1 MVLFL
6 TFSSLP
12 RTALKLS
19 VKGGVHTPADALP
32 GLSKAEKL
40 SLVLPVILLIRCWRV
55 TSFIFVNNCL
65 THLANVL
72 VMWGLCGKE
81 EEIVTALGEQLNL
94 GRPPWDCRV
103 GRAWRELQT
112 TAPKAVE
119 RSKEGP
125 PPLRGY
131 VKTNSHRAVDW
142 NRPVASQR
150 SPALSRTNTARV

>member
-12 RTALKLS
+12 RTALKLI
-19 VKGGVHTPADALP
+19 VKGGVRTPADALP

-65 THLANVL
+65 IHLANVL
-72 VMWGLCGKE
+72 VMWGLCEKE

-94 GRPPWDCRV
+94 GRPP
-103 GRAWRELQT
+103 
-112 TAPKAVE
+112 
-119 RSKEGP
+119 
-125 PPLRGY
+125 
-131 VKTNSHRAVDW
+131 
-142 NRPVASQR
+142 
-150 SPALSRTNTARV
+150 